1 MHESTTSTP
10 PRHLR
15 SVPDDPSEV
24 PTGVIWQAT
33 DDTEHEPGPEQLV
46 SGRVMETTESD
57 QAITPAQADRA
68 QISDRLR
75 ASLEAANTYALLAWH
90 RRWEVAM
97 DYVMDPALRQQ
108 MLDAA
113 EEDLDNK
120 IADAEKAVRRAIKPE
135 DTARANKKLD
145 RLKRREISELEVD
158 ARVLRARTGRL
169 VGRCVVPAAVIVGPV
184 LLAVSGTWAG
194 LLVWPAAWGW
204 LAIQGR
210 AMARAEVKTTATDT
224 TPTPSRVEARAHQ
237 IAEAAVAEATVGAA
251 VAATVVGATDT
262 ENQIL
267 ARLSQWSE
275 LAPARGLGGTAPGD
289 PTLAE
294 TGLSVVVTCDG
305 RITPEALMKKR
316 SAVRSLLGVPTDIA
330 LDIVQ
335 GERGDQALVRIRTR
349 TPQRD
354 MTWQPGK
361 EGVGVDVTTGEVVD
375 LQVYHRMLIAGA
387 SRSGKTVMM
396 RVLMAK
402 VVADPNAKLIL
413 IDAKRVEA
421 ARWKHVA
428 RTACT
433 AQEISD
439 LTVELKHEMEERYRQ
454 ISSTGRAWVP
464 SPEQP
469 RMVIVIDEGAEVL
482 TMEDKDT
489 PIMANLRSLAMMG
502 GEAEMHMWWCTQK
515 PTKSGKGAGI
525 DTAIA
530 GQMTG
535 ALVCLRTTTPTEAR
549 TVLGEDANAAGWN
562 PHQLERAGLALIR
575 DGERGPDPVAVWDLS
590 DESKVLALAPDE
602 PWIHPDRRAAQ
613 PAAETAVPE
622 TENEDQEEEE
632 EDTGDWIGAQHA
644 VMDALRTGPKTTAQL
659 REITGYSK
667 SMINNALKQ
676 HEAAKKVAKGPGHRA
691 AWRAL

>member
-15 SVPDDPSEV
+15 SVPDDPAEV
-24 PTGVIWQAT
+24 PTGVVWQAG
-33 DDTEHEPGPEQLV
+33 DDPEHEPGPEQREPV
-46 SGRVMETTESD
+46 SGRVMQPAEGDSSL
-57 QAITPAQADRA
+57 TPVQVDRA
-68 QISDRLR
+68 QISDRLKV
-75 ASLEAANTYALLAWH
+75 SLEAANTYALLCWN

-108 MLDAA
+108 MLDQA
-113 EEDLDNK
+113 EEDLDTK
-120 IADAEKAVRRAIKPE
+120 IADAEKTVRRSIKPE
-135 DTARANKKLD
+135 DSARANKKLN
-145 RLKRREISELEVD
+145 RLKRREVSELEVD

-169 VGRCVVPAAVIVGPV
+169 AGRCVVPASVIVGPV
-184 LLAVSGTWAG
+184 LLAVSGTWVG
-194 LLVWPAAWGW
+194 LLAWPAAWGW

-224 TPTPSRVEARAHQ
+224 TPAPSSVEARAHQ
-237 IAEAAVAEATVGAA
+237 LAEAAVAEATVGAA
-251 VAATVVGATDT
+251 VAATVVGATDA

-267 ARLSQWSE
+267 ARLTQWAE
-275 LAPARGLGGTAPGD
+275 LAKGRGLEGTAPGD

-305 RITPEALMKKR
+305 RITPGGLMKKTG
-316 SAVRSLLGVPTDIA
+316 AVRSLLGVPTGTA

-354 MTWQPGK
+354 MDWQPGK
-361 EGVGVDVTTGEVVD
+361 EGVGVDLTTGEVVD
-375 LQVYHRMLIAGA
+375 LEVYHRMLIAGA

-396 RVLMAK
+396 RVLMTK

-433 AQEISD
+433 PDEIAN
-439 LTVELKHEMEERYRQ
+439 LAAELKKEMTRRYEE

-464 SPEQP
+464 SPKSP
-469 RMVIVIDEGAEVL
+469 RMVIVVDEGAEL
-482 TMEDKDT
+482 ITLDHKDLGIME
-489 PIMANLRSLAMMG
+489 NLRSMAMMG
-502 GEAEMHMWWCTQK
+502 GEAEMHLWWCTQK
-515 PTKSGKGAGI
+515 PTKTGDGRGI

-535 ALVCLRTTTPTEAR
+535 AMVCLRTTTPAEAR

-575 DGERGPDPVAVWDLS
+575 DGERGPDPVAVWNLS
-590 DESKVLALAPDE
+590 DESKVLALPPQAP
-602 PWIHPDRRAAQ
+602 WGL
-613 PAAETAVPE
+613 PAAEAPE
-622 TENEDQEEEE
+622 PSPENKNENEDQEEDG
-632 EDTGDWIGAQHA
+632 EDNGDWIGAQHA

-667 SMINNALKQ
+667 SMVNNALKQ
-676 HEAAKKVAKGPGHRA
+676 HEAASKVAKGPGHRA